1 MASTTDTAYADAVA
15 AATNPDS
22 WDVNQSQEIT
32 EDGLPATVVEGRCH
46 SRRGGRADRYLPL
59 RVFRR
64 RRVSAGTVSLFTTGS
79 ADDETYQ
86 SLTGVVT
93 LMAGASTFVSGN

>member
-15 AATNPDS
+15 AATNADT
-22 WDVNQSQEIT
+22 WDVSRMQEIT
-32 EDGLPATVVEGRCH
+32 EDGLPATVVEGVATADGAGVPTGT
-46 SRRGGRADRYLPL
+46 SRFAYFVDVG
-59 RVFRR
+59 
-64 RRVSAGTVSLFTTGS
+64 SAGTVSLFTTGS